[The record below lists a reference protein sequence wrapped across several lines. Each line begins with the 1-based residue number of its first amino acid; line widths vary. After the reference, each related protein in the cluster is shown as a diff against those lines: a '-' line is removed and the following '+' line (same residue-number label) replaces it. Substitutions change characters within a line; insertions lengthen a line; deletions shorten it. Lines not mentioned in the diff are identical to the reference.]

1 MKAKKSKRKAK
12 MDVFLP
18 SGLYAG
24 AQSWVST
31 TSAQICI
38 WMAEPLYGQRGEPEL
53 QELPIFFLTTMS
65 IFSIRKKDDG
75 VFTVLTSPTSHFW
88 AADLASYSAS
98 PPPPSKR
105 LRSRRFYSSIF
116 RNVCRVG
123 VFSQG
128 CLSSHIN
135 AGVFADTERAVVKE
149 ERKSGMTLHTAVME
163 YLVSPHR
170 ESCSRAVVQTLTAS
184 CKLRITEWNTVRH
197 HFLFLCRAVRSVW
210 YQLH

>member
-1 MKAKKSKRKAK
+1 
-12 MDVFLP
+12 
-18 SGLYAG
+18 
-24 AQSWVST
+24 
-31 TSAQICI
+31 
-38 WMAEPLYGQRGEPEL
+38 MAEPLYGQRGEPEL
-53 QELPIFFLTTMS
+53 QEPTIFFLTTMS

-88 AADLASYSAS
+88 AADLASHSVS
-98 PPPPSKR
+98 PPPSKP

-135 AGVFADTERAVVKE
+135 AGAFADTERAVVKE
-149 ERKSGMTLHTAVME
+149 ERMSGMTLHTAVME

-170 ESCSRAVVQTLTAS
+170 ESCSRAVVQTLTAP
-184 CKLRITEWNTVRH
+184 CKIKNN
-197 HFLFLCRAVRSVW
+197 
-210 YQLH
+210 